1 MRDKFNNLITE
12 GDTVIY
18 KEAICTVTV
27 ETILGVTGYYL
38 KDMSGDLIS
47 MFNIQSEE
55 LEKKENITKLS
66 NLTEKMIRDFPFSP
80 ILPNK
85 THAIHWIVT

>member
-1 MRDKFNNLITE
+1 MKDKLNNLITE

-18 KEAICTVTV
+18 KEIQYKVTV

-38 KDMSGDLIS
+38 EDLSGDLIS

-66 NLTEKMIRDFPFSP
+66 NLTEKMIRDFPSSP
-80 ILPNK
+80 ILTNRTPV
-85 THAIHWIVT
+85 IHWILT